1 MLLIALSIVLVI
13 IDSGHDHLANH
24 QFVIGAIAVLVVF
37 NLLARL
43 GTWRWD
49 IWDARERRGL
59 RRAPTTSPVRTW
71 PYVLGLILT
80 LLVFAATSIVAL
92 GSEGSSWW
100 GISRD
105 AWLVAT
111 VGTVVAIVLFSLAK
125 DIVDNDIDVDGGGP
139 AAGAAASD
147 APPIITTN
155 EAAAAGGRLR
165 RRPPIGGRMAVPR
178 RRR

>member
-1 MLLIALSIVLVI
+1 VL
-13 IDSGHDHLANH
+13 
-24 QFVIGAIAVLVVF
+24 F

-49 IWDARERRGL
+49 IWDVRERRGL
-59 RRAPTTSPVRTW
+59 RRAPTTSPIRTW

-92 GSEGSSWW
+92 GADNSSWW

-105 AWLVAT
+105 TWLVAT
-111 VGTVVAIVLFSLAK
+111 IGTIVAIVLFSLAK

-139 AAGAAASD
+139 AAGTAASD

-155 EAAAAGGRLR
+155 EPPRPAG
-165 RRPPIGGRMAVPR
+165 A
-178 RRR
+178 